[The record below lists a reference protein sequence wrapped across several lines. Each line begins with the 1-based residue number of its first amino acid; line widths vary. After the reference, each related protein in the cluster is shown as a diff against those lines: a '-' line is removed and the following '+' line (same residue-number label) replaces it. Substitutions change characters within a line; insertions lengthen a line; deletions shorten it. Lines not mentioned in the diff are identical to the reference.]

1 MSKSKAEL
9 ASDLLSAFM
18 GEIHEITLSGGDVSL
33 ERKQSMKHLLAMKE
47 QMERMFLL
55 VDDVERSGSTLP
67 FKGADCVDASGIKD
81 ASDEKFVTSHSSK
94 IENCIEKLS
103 SAFELL
109 ATKGSRP
116 IVGTS
121 TAIQPC

>member
-47 QMERMFLL
+47 QMERMFSKEEVIAIVRKSIATGLTAEYL
-55 VDDVERSGSTLP
+55 ILAL
-67 FKGADCVDASGIKD
+67 KGGDK
-81 ASDEKFVTSHSSK
+81 
-94 IENCIEKLS
+94 
-103 SAFELL
+103 
-109 ATKGSRP
+109 
-116 IVGTS
+116 
-121 TAIQPC
+121 